1 MDDEKIIE
9 LFFSRDEGA
18 IDVTVDKY
26 GRHLTSLALGILGNI
41 SDSQECVN
49 DTYYRA
55 WNSIPPTRP
64 TSLMAYLSKIT
75 RNLALNK
82 LRDGR
87 RHSLG
92 MTLILDEIS
101 EIIPD
106 GGDITDE
113 LALRSAINDFVRAL
127 EPKQRKIFLKRYFYM
142 MSVKDISKEM
152 GMKVGTVKSI
162 MSRTRSALRD
172 YLTERRIE
180 I

>member
-9 LFFSRDEGA
+9 LFFSREERA
-18 IDVTVDKY
+18 IDLTMEKY
-26 GRHLTSLALGILGNI
+26 GRHLTSLALGILGDM

-55 WNSIPPTRP
+55 WNSIPPVRP
-64 TSLMAYLSKIT
+64 VSLIAYLSKIT
-75 RNLALNK
+75 RNLALNR
-82 LRDGR
+82 LRDGK

-92 MTLILDEIS
+92 MAILFDEIA

-113 LALRSAINDFVRAL
+113 IALKNAINDFLRGLDVTS
-127 EPKQRKIFLKRYFYM
+127 RKIFLKRYFYM
-142 MSVKDISKEM
+142 MSIRDISEEM